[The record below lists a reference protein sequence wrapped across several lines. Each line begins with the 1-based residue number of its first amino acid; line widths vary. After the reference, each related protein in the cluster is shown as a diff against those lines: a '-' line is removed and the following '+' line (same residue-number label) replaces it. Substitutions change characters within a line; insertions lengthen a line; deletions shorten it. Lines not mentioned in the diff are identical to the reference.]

1 MNEKIVF
8 KLNLKILKKLP
19 LRNKSTFKKLMLN
32 NNKVSSKRLLIKIN
46 QSQKRNFKFLLINR
60 MKKVFK
66 LIVKD
71 ALIVRK
77 KLGYSVFNV
86 NVDMYIVIHI
96 DYLNNMNVFSI
107 IKKLLNKD

>member
-1 MNEKIVF
+1 
-8 KLNLKILKKLP
+8 
-19 LRNKSTFKKLMLN
+19 
-32 NNKVSSKRLLIKIN
+32 
-46 QSQKRNFKFLLINR
+46 